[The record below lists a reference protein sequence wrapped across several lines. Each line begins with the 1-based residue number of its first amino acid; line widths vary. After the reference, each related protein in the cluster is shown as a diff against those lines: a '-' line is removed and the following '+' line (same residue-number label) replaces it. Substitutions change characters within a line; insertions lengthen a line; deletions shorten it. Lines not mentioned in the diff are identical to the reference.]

1 MVSPAD
7 GESIWSGGFGDGDS
21 ICKGGCGEDASICK
35 GAWGAGAGAGRDG
48 DGVGGAG
55 ETEAGAGLFVVR
67 AGDAGL
73 GREALLDR
81 GGGETVKS
89 SAASALPASLFSESG
104 LEERNLDLEL
114 EEEGT
119 PRLFRMFIN
128 FLNSYLFRINFSN
141 SLSLS
146 ESCRLTGGST
156 LLGLYIA
163 FEFRFPV
170 TRMDW

>member
-7 GESIWSGGFGDGDS
+7 GDSIWSGGFGDGDS

-35 GAWGAGAGAGRDG
+35 GAWGAGAEAERDG

-55 ETEAGAGLFVVR
+55 ETEAGAGLLVVR

-73 GREALLDR
+73 GLEALLDR
-81 GGGETVKS
+81 GGGATVKS
-89 SAASALPASLFSESG
+89 FLASALPASLLSESG

-114 EEEGT
+114 EEGT
-119 PRLFRMFIN
+119 SRLFRMFIN
-128 FLNSYLFRINFSN
+128 FLNSYLFRINFSS

-156 LLGLYIA
+156 LVGLYIA

-170 TRMDW
+170 TRID

>member
-1 MVSPAD
+1 MMSPAD
-7 GESIWSGGFGDGDS
+7 GDSIWRGGFREGDS
-21 ICKGGCGEDASICK
+21 ICKGGCGEGASICK
-35 GAWGAGAGAGRDG
+35 GAWGAVAGAGREG

-81 GGGETVKS
+81 GGGDTVKCS
-89 SAASALPASLFSESG
+89 LASILPASLRSESG

-114 EEEGT
+114 EEEGIS
-119 PRLFRMFIN
+119 RLFGVFIN

-141 SLSLS
+141 SESLS
-146 ESCRLTGGST
+146 ESWRLTGGST

>member
-1 MVSPAD
+1 MVSPTD
-7 GESIWSGGFGDGDS
+7 GGSIWSGGFGEEVT
-21 ICKGGCGEDASICK
+21 ICKGGCGEGASICK
-35 GAWGAGAGAGRDG
+35 GAWGAGAGFGREG

-81 GGGETVKS
+81 GGGEIVKS
-89 SAASALPASLFSESG
+89 SRASVLLSSSLSGSG

-119 PRLFRMFIN
+119 SRLFRTFIN

-146 ESCRLTGGST
+146 ES
-156 LLGLYIA
+156 
-163 FEFRFPV
+163 
-170 TRMDW
+170 